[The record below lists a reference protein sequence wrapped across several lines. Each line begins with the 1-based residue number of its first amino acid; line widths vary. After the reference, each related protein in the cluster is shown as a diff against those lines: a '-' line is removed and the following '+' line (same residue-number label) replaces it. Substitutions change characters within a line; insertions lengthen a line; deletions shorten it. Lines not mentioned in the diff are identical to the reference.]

1 MSNYNLSHTGAEID
15 AAVDSIHQAVNS
27 ATATADDILLGKKA
41 VTSAGLTTGTAQ
53 PAKPEVPGSFT
64 PTAAGG
70 TVRPPSGKVFSEF
83 TIAGDS
89 DLTAANVKK
98 GVNIFGVTGTME
110 GKLPSQTK
118 PPVVPGTADKTVS
131 ADPGYT
137 LSTVTVQ
144 GDANLVSSNIRTG
157 KSIFGV
163 TGSAAAGK
171 PETQAVITPTAAE
184 QLVEPNPGEVFSS
197 ARVAG
202 SSTLTPDNVRSGVKI
217 FDVTGSLSPA
227 LPGEPRYVTPKAI
240 QQTINPNPGK
250 SISSVTVYGDA
261 DLTAANVKKGV
272 NIFGVTGTMEGRLP
286 TQEKPATPGTAD
298 KTITPDPGY
307 TLSSVTVQG
316 DPNLTASNIKA
327 GSSIFG
333 VSGSV
338 SPALPGEPRYVTP
351 KATQQ
356 TINPNPGK
364 SISSVTV
371 YGDADLKP
379 ENIKSGVDIF
389 GVLGTLAEGGGSAG
403 IQMMRGSATLDENST
418 GLSVTDL
425 PFRPKAVI
433 AYAVTPEGSMS
444 FVNGT
449 FDDPGL
455 ALNNVSYSVSY
466 DGSAYVEMSIPNFTD
481 NSFDWNPFYIPSGM
495 LMRITWFAFGGF

>member
-15 AAVDSIHQAVNS
+15 AAVNSINQAVNS

-110 GKLPSQTK
+110 GKLPSQSK

-137 LSTVTVQ
+137 LSSVTVK

-197 ARVAG
+197 VSVAG

-227 LPGEPRYVTPKAI
+227 LPGEPRYVTPKAT
-240 QQTINPNPGK
+240 QQTISPNPGK
-250 SISSVTVYGDA
+250 SISSVTVYGDT

-272 NIFGVTGTMEGRLP
+272 NIFGVTGTMEGKLP
-286 TQEKPATPGTAD
+286 SQSKPATPGTTD

-307 TLSSVTVQG
+307 TLSSVTVEG
-316 DPNLTASNIKA
+316 DPNLIASNIKL
-327 GSSIFG
+327 GTSVFG

-338 SPALPGEPRYVTP
+338 EPKLPTQSKPAVIP
-351 KATQQ
+351 
-356 TINPNPGK
+356 TISDQIIKPDVGY
-364 SISSVTV
+364 SLSSVTV
-371 YGDADLKP
+371 KGDSNLIAT
-379 ENIKSGVDIF
+379 NIKSGISIF
-389 GVLGTLAEGGGSAG
+389 GVTGILSDSGSS
-403 IQMMRGSATLDENST
+403 IQTASGKEENFYRS
-418 GLSVTDL
+418 LEVNNL
-425 PFRPKAVI
+425 PFRPKAII
-433 AYAVTPEGSMS
+433 AYGLSSDADFP
-444 FVNGT
+444 FVNAIADIT
-449 FDDPGL
+449 EL
-455 ALNNVSYSVSY
+455 KNNPVCYILELSRIRQTI
-466 DGSAYVEMSIPNFTD
+466 GGVEFGD
-481 NSFDWNPFYIPSGM
+481 NSFYWEPFYASYLDNLTVSWI
-495 LMRITWFAFGGF
+495 AFGGI

>member
-1 MSNYNLSHTGAEID
+1 MGEYNLNYTGTEID
-15 AAVDSIHQAVNS
+15 ASIAKMDQALTQT
-27 ATATADDILLGKKA
+27 TATAGDIAQGKKA
-41 VTSAGLTTGTAQ
+41 LTSAGLTTGTAQ
-53 PAKPEVPGSFT
+53 PAKPEVIGSFT
-64 PTAAGG
+64 PTAAGD
-70 TVRPPSGKVFSEF
+70 TVRPPAGKVFSEF

-89 DLTAANVKK
+89 DLIAGNIKS
-98 GVNIFGVTGTME
+98 GVNIFGITGTH
-110 GKLPSQTK
+110 
-118 PPVVPGTADKTVS
+118 D
-131 ADPGYT
+131 
-137 LSTVTVQ
+137 
-144 GDANLVSSNIRTG
+144 
-157 KSIFGV
+157 
-163 TGSAAAGK
+163 
-171 PETQAVITPTAAE
+171 
-184 QLVEPNPGEVFSS
+184 
-197 ARVAG
+197 
-202 SSTLTPDNVRSGVKI
+202 
-217 FDVTGSLSPA
+217 
-227 LPGEPRYVTPKAI
+227 
-240 QQTINPNPGK
+240 
-250 SISSVTVYGDA
+250 
-261 DLTAANVKKGV
+261 
-272 NIFGVTGTMEGRLP
+272 GRLP